1 MSEQAITL
9 AMTEALWDELTR
21 ALDDKCE
28 VAGVLS
34 AQLVDHGD
42 GEVTLLGRNLTWA
55 PADTYVDRFADG
67 LALTSPGWVPA
78 ARTALAE
85 NSAVV
90 FIHTHPHGHAVFSS
104 RDDTVDAG
112 LLRAVTGMAERA
124 NYAALVIAGTS
135 KDPAVA
141 ARLYGRLTV
150 THGEPDSDPGS
161 REPAMVDRFRIVG
174 DRVRVLTR
182 GPQSFADDIFD
193 RQVLAF
199 GRQGQATLADLHV
212 GVVGAGGTGSAVAEQ
227 LSRLGV
233 GRLTLIDDDVV
244 TAATPTRGYGMTTRD
259 TGRAKA
265 TVLAEHIEQI
275 GFGTKVT
282 AVIGQ
287 VQDVQARRALAR
299 TDIVFSCVDGHGAR
313 LILNRWA
320 FAHLAPV
327 IDTAVLVGTEDGTV
341 AGIDAR
347 VTWLAPGT
355 ACLLCRGRLDPA
367 LAYAEMLDPDERHR
381 LAGEGYVRT
390 AGTAQPAVISLTSLV
405 SSLAVTE
412 TLMRLFGLA
421 DTTPSELLMRI
432 TDRDLRKNRLP
443 PRQGCFCSDPNY
455 SGRGFTQPHLDLMWP

>member
-1 MSEQAITL
+1 MTLLLRLPPGFPDATPDMFWVDPPLHTAEGATIPGTESIEQHAGRSWQRWSRHIQGQWRPGIDNLATYMFYVRRCLLQGRRPAMSEQAITL

-42 GEVTLLGRNLTWA
+42 GEVTLLGRNLTSA
-55 PADTYVDRFADG
+55 PADTYADRFADG

-244 TAATPTRGYGMTTRD
+244 TAATPTRGYGMSTRD

-275 GFGTKVT
+275 GFGKKSRPSS
-282 AVIGQ
+282 
-287 VQDVQARRALAR
+287 ARYR
-299 TDIVFSCVDGHGAR
+299 TSRLGAR
-313 LILNRWA
+313 LPARTSYSVA
-320 FAHLAPV
+320 S
-327 IDTAVLVGTEDGTV
+327 TAT
-341 AGIDAR
+341 
-347 VTWLAPGT
+347 APG
-355 ACLLCRGRLDPA
+355 
-367 LAYAEMLDPDERHR
+367 
-381 LAGEGYVRT
+381 
-390 AGTAQPAVISLTSLV
+390 
-405 SSLAVTE
+405 
-412 TLMRLFGLA
+412 
-421 DTTPSELLMRI
+421 
-432 TDRDLRKNRLP
+432 
-443 PRQGCFCSDPNY
+443 
-455 SGRGFTQPHLDLMWP
+455 